1 MESKS
6 CITDKPVFST
16 DNDKLQAQ
24 DYALALS
31 RFIQCADTPVTIGV
45 QGGWGSG
52 KTSLISM
59 LQEFFNRD
67 ENHKV
72 LSVFVNAWEHSLF
85 QETGNKSEVA
95 LSLLGGLTDGIS
107 KSIENANWIDKEISK
122 EVYND
127 NKIVNNALSALKLG
141 IKLTARVA
149 TQMISNS
156 IGAGDISGAWANTS
170 DDKGQ
175 QGNHI
180 PMAQHVHTLRASL
193 NKQITRITQT
203 GKPAKIVFFV
213 DDLDRVPPATAVE
226 ILDITKNIFDIP
238 NCVFILAIDYDVV
251 VKGLEEKFGPKSRE
265 NEREFRQYFDK
276 IIQIPFTMPVGAYA
290 AHLDSMVHTA
300 LEQLG
305 LTEENDKGLMQ
316 RLATD
321 AQLATGGIPRSIK
334 RIVNTLSLL
343 NYISQSQEQKEG
355 ERTQINAY
363 ELEARF
369 IIVALHIAFPEIC
382 RRMMERS
389 DFTKWERKNLDEI
402 WKLESKKYDNE
413 LKFWESNSLFDDEW
427 EKVLYCMC
435 GHTEWLKAQAKDIS
449 QLLNNLLIALN
460 NGNTEEKVLSED
472 GASLLAT
479 IFESIRVVSIDSE
492 TSTQFIDD
500 SSVKTDRCSRFCQ
513 DIHRSLVKRLPE
525 GVLASPKNEY
535 AKRYSNWREYKSIYK
550 EKTLLIEWRKED
562 DAEQNVLFIFLGGKR
577 KNVKK
582 ADAEK
587 ILSEYNHEYSVEGR
601 ADFYFYKRYPNFK
614 FEEFGTRSIEN
625 YVKDTI
631 TMYEALIEA
640 EKALEQYAK

>member
-1 MESKS
+1 M
-6 CITDKPVFST
+6 
-16 DNDKLQAQ
+16 
-24 DYALALS
+24 
-31 RFIQCADTPVTIGV
+31 
-45 QGGWGSG
+45 
-52 KTSLISM
+52 
-59 LQEFFNRD
+59 
-67 ENHKV
+67 
-72 LSVFVNAWEHSLF
+72 
-85 QETGNKSEVA
+85 
-95 LSLLGGLTDGIS
+95 
-107 KSIENANWIDKEISK
+107 
-122 EVYND
+122 
-127 NKIVNNALSALKLG
+127 
-141 IKLTARVA
+141 TARVA

-193 NKQITRITQT
+193 NNQITRITQT
-203 GKPAKIVFFV
+203 GKPAKIVFFI

-300 LEQLG
+300 FEQLG
-305 LTEENDKGLMQ
+305 LTEENDRGLMQ

-343 NYISQSQEQKEG
+343 NYISQSQGQKEG

-382 RRMMERS
+382 RHMMERS
-389 DFTKWERKNLDEI
+389 DFTKWDRKNLDEI

-435 GHTEWLKAQAKDIS
+435 GHTEWLKAQAKNLS
-449 QLLNNLLIALN
+449 QLLNNLLVALN
-460 NGNTEEKVLSED
+460 NGNTKEKALSED

-492 TSTQFIDD
+492 TSTQPIDD

-513 DIHRSLVKRLPE
+513 DIHSSLVKRLPE

-535 AKRYSNWREYKSIYK
+535 AKRCSGGRDYWSMKG
-550 EKTLLIEWRKED
+550 EKTLRIEWYKDCD
-562 DAEQNVLFIFLGGKR
+562 DGQNVLFISLYGNR
-577 KNVKK
+577 KGVKK
-582 ADAEK
+582 LMPK
-587 ILSEYNHEYSVEGR
+587 IYLANMAMIILQMENMTFTSISRILILNLKNLALAPSKTMLR
-601 ADFYFYKRYPNFK
+601 TLLQC
-614 FEEFGTRSIEN
+614 TR
-625 YVKDTI
+625 
-631 TMYEALIEA
+631 L
-640 EKALEQYAK
+640 